1 MPTSRGWAGILD
13 ADEMLPGVAQL
24 RVLVGGGTVPTTGT
38 QRPSRVHLLAECREG
53 RG

>member
-1 MPTSRGWAGILD
+1 MSRALSGVLV
-13 ADEMLPGVAQL
+13 ADEEMPGVAGL
-24 RVLVGGGTVPTTGT
+24 RGLVGGGSVPTTGT